1 MFLIENKNIIDDRI
15 NIMPAMDDN
24 IGGEGIEYVTLEE
37 CRLIADENLVPEGA
51 PFSIDGITD
60 HLRTTNTNANGVK
73 VLVQPLFSQPGNTV
87 HKCNILSS
95 NSILS
100 RYM

>member
-1 MFLIENKNIIDDRI
+1 
-15 NIMPAMDDN
+15 MPAMDDN
-24 IGGEGIEYVTLEE
+24 VGGEGIEYVTLEE

-60 HLRTTNTNANGVK
+60 HLRTTTTNTNGVK

-87 HKCNILSS
+87 YKWNILPLNKGIATSHYS
-95 NSILS
+95 LLHYI
-100 RYM
+100 

>member
-24 IGGEGIEYVTLEE
+24 VGGEGIEYVTLEE

-60 HLRTTNTNANGVK
+60 HLRTTTTNTNGVK

-87 HKCNILSS
+87 YK
-95 NSILS
+95 
-100 RYM
+100 

>member
-60 HLRTTNTNANGVK
+60 HLRTTNTNTNGVK

-87 HKCNILSS
+87 YK
-95 NSILS
+95 
-100 RYM
+100 